1 MIKFRIYLDKEAE
14 EKWLNQMAA
23 DGWAM
28 ESFFGGIYQFSACEK
43 GAYTYR
49 VDFGDKLFS
58 VSEDYRE
65 LMQDAGIQI
74 IQIWG
79 YWVILRK
86 KTSEGAFMLYTDLA
100 SNIEHYQK
108 IRRMFKI
115 VTIIEL
121 ICLFIELYVGAVKG
135 IVLGYAFGLLIGA
148 LLLSVINALFQ
159 TNQKIAE
166 LEEKMTGIARN
177 KKNTYTSAFLVIGL
191 LMNSCILFLMDYI
204 PYTITKG
211 LQIIAIILMLI
222 GLAKTSTKSLFRHI
236 DQ

>member
-1 MIKFRIYLDKEAE
+1 MIKFRIYLDKGAE

-58 VSEDYRE
+58 ISEDYRE

-74 IQIWG
+74 VQTWG

-121 ICLFIELYVGAVKG
+121 ICLFIELYVGAVEG
-135 IVLGYAFGLLIGA
+135 IVLG
-148 LLLSVINALFQ
+148 
-159 TNQKIAE
+159 
-166 LEEKMTGIARN
+166 
-177 KKNTYTSAFLVIGL
+177 
-191 LMNSCILFLMDYI
+191 
-204 PYTITKG
+204 
-211 LQIIAIILMLI
+211 
-222 GLAKTSTKSLFRHI
+222 
-236 DQ
+236 

>member
-58 VSEDYRE
+58 ISEDYRE

-74 IQIWG
+74 VQTWG

-86 KTSEGAFMLYTDLA
+86 KTSE
-100 SNIEHYQK
+100 E
-108 IRRMFKI
+108 
-115 VTIIEL
+115 
-121 ICLFIELYVGAVKG
+121 
-135 IVLGYAFGLLIGA
+135 IGRA
-148 LLLSVINALFQ
+148 HV
-159 TNQKIAE
+159 
-166 LEEKMTGIARN
+166 
-177 KKNTYTSAFLVIGL
+177 
-191 LMNSCILFLMDYI
+191 
-204 PYTITKG
+204 
-211 LQIIAIILMLI
+211 
-222 GLAKTSTKSLFRHI
+222 
-236 DQ
+236 

>member
-58 VSEDYRE
+58 ISEDYRE

-74 IQIWG
+74 VQTWG

-86 KTSEGAFMLYTDLA
+86 KTSEGAFMLYTD
-100 SNIEHYQK
+100 IEHYQK

-121 ICLFIELYVGAVKG
+121 ICLFIELYVGAVEG
-135 IVLGYAFGLLIGA
+135 IVLGYAFALLIGA

-177 KKNTYTSAFLVIGL
+177 KKNIMMTVKNLVLWQKECRG
-191 LMNSCILFLMDYI
+191 
-204 PYTITKG
+204 
-211 LQIIAIILMLI
+211 
-222 GLAKTSTKSLFRHI
+222 
-236 DQ
+236 

>member
-58 VSEDYRE
+58 ISEDYRE

-74 IQIWG
+74 IQTWG

-86 KTSEGAFMLYTDLA
+86 KTSEGAFMLYTD
-100 SNIEHYQK
+100 IEHYQK

-121 ICLFIELYVGAVKG
+121 ICLFIELYVGAVEG
-135 IVLGYAFGLLIGA
+135 IVLGYAFALLIGA
-148 LLLSVINALFQ
+148 LLLSVINVLFQ

-177 KKNTYTSAFLVIGL
+177 KKNIMMTVKNLVLWQKECRG
-191 LMNSCILFLMDYI
+191 
-204 PYTITKG
+204 
-211 LQIIAIILMLI
+211 
-222 GLAKTSTKSLFRHI
+222 
-236 DQ
+236 

>member
-58 VSEDYRE
+58 ISEDYRE

-74 IQIWG
+74 IQTWG

-86 KTSEGAFMLYTDLA
+86 KTSEGAFMLYTD
-100 SNIEHYQK
+100 IEHYQK

-121 ICLFIELYVGAVKG
+121 ICLFIELYVGAVEG
-135 IVLGYAFGLLIGA
+135 IVLGYAFALLIGA

-177 KKNTYTSAFLVIGL
+177 KKNIMMTVKNLVLWQKECRG
-191 LMNSCILFLMDYI
+191 
-204 PYTITKG
+204 
-211 LQIIAIILMLI
+211 
-222 GLAKTSTKSLFRHI
+222 
-236 DQ
+236 